1 MSDPSTPP
9 RGPFEAPPYL
19 GQRRQ
24 RGLLGWVVL
33 VVAAVLIGGL
43 IWWVVSN
50 KAKESADQ
58 GGGFGPPG
66 VGGPPG
72 ASSGGGRKGR
82 GGAIVNAARTEK
94 GDMPVVVSAL
104 GTVTPSATVTVK
116 SQISGQLMSVAFQE
130 GQMVTK
136 GQVLAQIDPRPY
148 EQQLAQA
155 EATLAKDE
163 AQLANARADLKRYQ
177 TLLAQ
182 DSVSR
187 QQVDTQAALVR
198 QLDAQTKADRA
209 AVGAQK
215 LNIAYTRVTAPVAGR
230 VGLRQIDPGN
240 YVTPG
245 DSNGLVTVATF
256 APIDVAFSLPEDVLP
271 KIVAA
276 RKKGAKTSVEVL
288 DRAQTA
294 VLARGELASLDNLID
309 TTTGTIRAKARF
321 ANADGSLFPNQFVNV
336 RLTTEVLK
344 SVVIA
349 PTSAVLRGQQGMF
362 VYVVDAERKV
372 HIRSVQPGAA
382 QGERTAILSGL
393 SVGET
398 LVTDGTDRLRE
409 GMSVSIPPP
418 CAPGAGGGY
427 GGARKPGGSGAAGP
441 GAAGPGAARSGSGS
455 SGCRPAAG
463 PASAMAAS
471 GGGDSPSGQAR
482 RQGGDPGAAPVAAA
496 GPGGEASGASSGG
509 SGRMQAMLADLK
521 LDAAQQA
528 KADAILS
535 EAREKAQAGLPEDAD
550 PDTRRAVMRKA
561 MGEALGRLSAVLRP
575 DQKAK
580 LAEIR
585 AKMAAGG
592 GPGGGDQGGGPKP

>member
-43 IWWVVSN
+43 IWWVVAN
-50 KAKESADQ
+50 KSKESPDQ

-72 ASSGGGRKGR
+72 ASGGGGRKGR

-209 AVGAQK
+209 AAGAQK
-215 LNIAYTRVTAPVAGR
+215 LNIAYTRVTSPVAGR

-276 RKKGAKTSVEVL
+276 RKKGAKTLVEVL
-288 DRAQTA
+288 DRAQTE

-372 HIRSVQPGAA
+372 HIRPVQPGAA

-398 LVTDGTDRLRE
+398 VVTDGTDRLRE

-427 GGARKPGGSGAAGP
+427 GGARKSGGA
-441 GAAGPGAARSGSGS
+441 GAAGPGAARSGASS

-463 PASAMAAS
+463 SPSAMATS
-471 GGGDSPSGQAR
+471 GGGDQPSGSAR
-482 RQGGDPGAAPVAAA
+482 RQGADAVAAPSA
-496 GPGGEASGASSGG
+496 GAEASGAPSGG
-509 SGRMQAMLADLK
+509 AGRMQAMLADLK

-535 EAREKAQAGLPEDAD
+535 EAREKAQAGLPDDAD

-561 MGEALGRLSAVLRP
+561 MGEALGRLAAVLRP

-592 GPGGGDQGGGPKP
+592 GQGGGDQGGGPKP

>member
-1 MSDPSTPP
+1 MSDSSTPP
-9 RGPFEAPPYL
+9 RGPFDTPPYL

-33 VVAAVLIGGL
+33 VVSALLIGGL
-43 IWWVVSN
+43 IWWVVAN
-50 KAKESADQ
+50 KSKEAADQ

-72 ASSGGGRKGR
+72 ASGGGGSRKGR
-82 GGAIVNAARTEK
+82 GGAVVNAAKTEK

-116 SQISGQLMSVAFQE
+116 SQISGQLMSVSFQE
-130 GQMVTK
+130 GQTVTK

-148 EQQLAQA
+148 EEQLAQA

-209 AVGAQK
+209 AAGVQK
-215 LNIAYTRVTAPVAGR
+215 LNIAYTRVTSPVAGR
-230 VGLRQIDPGN
+230 VGLRQVDPGN

-256 APIDVAFSLPEDVLP
+256 SPIDVAFSLPEDVLP
-271 KIVAA
+271 KIVSA
-276 RKKGAKTSVEVL
+276 RAKGAKTMVEVL
-288 DRAQTA
+288 DRAQTQ

-321 ANADGSLFPNQFVNV
+321 TNADGALFPNQFVNV

-349 PTSAVLRGQQGMF
+349 PTSAVLRGQQGLF
-362 VYVVDAERKV
+362 VYVVDAARKV
-372 HIRSVQPGAA
+372 HIRPVQPGAA

-393 SVGET
+393 SAGET
-398 LVTDGTDRLRE
+398 VVTDGTDRLRE
-409 GMSVSIPPP
+409 GMSVTIPPP
-418 CAPGAGGGY
+418 CAPSGGGGRKAGGQGAGG
-427 GGARKPGGSGAAGP
+427 P
-441 GAAGPGAARSGSGS
+441 GAGGPGAARGGAS
-455 SGCRPAAG
+455 SAGCRPAVG
-463 PASAMAAS
+463 PAGAMS
-471 GGGDSPSGQAR
+471 SPGGGDQPSGQAR
-482 RQGGDPGAAPVAAA
+482 RQGADAGATA
-496 GPGGEASGASSGG
+496 GAGASAGGEASGPSSGG
-509 SGRMQAMLADLK
+509 AGRMQAMLAELN
-521 LDAAQQA
+521 LDPAQQA

-535 EAREKAQAGLPEDAD
+535 EAREKAQAQLGDDAD
-550 PDTRRAVMRKA
+550 PDARRAAMRKA
-561 MGEALGRLSAVLRP
+561 MGEALGRLAPVLRP

-580 LAEIR
+580 LADIR
-585 AKMAAGG
+585 SKMAAGG
-592 GPGGGDQGGGPKP
+592 GQRGGDQGGGPKP

>member
-9 RGPFEAPPYL
+9 RGPFDVPPYL

-24 RGLLGWVVL
+24 RGLVGWVVL
-33 VVAAVLIGGL
+33 IVAVLLIGGL
-43 IWWVVSN
+43 IWWVVAN

-66 VGGPPG
+66 MGGPPG
-72 ASSGGGRKGR
+72 ASGGGGRKGR
-82 GGAIVNAARTEK
+82 GGAIVNAAKTEK

-209 AVGAQK
+209 AAGVQK
-215 LNIAYTRVTAPVAGR
+215 LNIAYTHVTAPVAGR

-288 DRAQTA
+288 DRAQTQ

-372 HIRSVQPGAA
+372 HIRPVQPGAA

-393 SVGET
+393 SAGET
-398 LVTDGTDRLRE
+398 VVTDGTDRLRE
-409 GMSVSIPPP
+409 GMSVMIPPP
-418 CAPGAGGGY
+418 CAPGAGGGAF
-427 GGARKPGGSGAAGP
+427 GGGRKPGAP
-441 GAAGPGAARSGSGS
+441 GAAGPGAARGGAGSA
-455 SGCRPAAG
+455 GCRPTGGPGAG
-463 PASAMAAS
+463 PGAAAAT
-471 GGGDSPSGQAR
+471 GGGEQPTGQAR
-482 RQGGDPGAAPVAAA
+482 RQGGDAGSAPVAAA
-496 GPGGEASGASSGG
+496 NPGGEASGPPPGG
-509 SGRMQAMLADLK
+509 AGRMQAMLAELN
-521 LDAAQQA
+521 LDPAQQA
-528 KADAILS
+528 KAEAILS
-535 EAREKAQAGLPEDAD
+535 EAREKAQSSLPEDAD

-561 MGEALGRLSAVLRP
+561 MGEALGKLAPVLRP

-580 LAEIR
+580 LADIR

-592 GPGGGDQGGGPKP
+592 GSRP

>member
-9 RGPFEAPPYL
+9 RGPFDVPPYL

-24 RGLLGWVVL
+24 RGLLGWLVL

-43 IWWVVSN
+43 IWWVVAN
-50 KAKESADQ
+50 KAKETADQ

-66 VGGPPG
+66 MGGPPG
-72 ASSGGGRKGR
+72 ASGGGGRKGR
-82 GGAIVNAARTEK
+82 GGAIVNAAKTEK

-130 GQMVTK
+130 GQLVTK

-155 EATLAKDE
+155 EANLAKDE

-209 AVGAQK
+209 AAGTQK
-215 LNIAYTRVTAPVAGR
+215 LNISYTRVTAPVAGR

-256 APIDVAFSLPEDVLP
+256 SPIDVAFSLPEDVLP

-276 RKKGAKTSVEVL
+276 RNKGAKTMVEVL
-288 DRAQTA
+288 DRAQTQ

-321 ANADGSLFPNQFVNV
+321 TNAEGTLFPNQFVNV

-349 PTSAVLRGQQGMF
+349 PTSSVLRGQQGMF

-372 HIRSVQPGAA
+372 HIRPVQPGAA

-393 SVGET
+393 SAGET
-398 LVTDGTDRLRE
+398 VVTDGTDRLRE
-409 GMSVSIPPP
+409 GMSVTIPPP
-418 CAPGAGGGY
+418 CAPGVGGG
-427 GGARKPGGSGAAGP
+427 GGRRGAGGP
-441 GAAGPGAARSGSGS
+441 GAGGQGAGGPGAARSAMSA
-455 SGCRPAAG
+455 SGCRPVAG
-463 PASAMAAS
+463 PAGAMAPQ
-471 GGGDSPSGQAR
+471 GGAGQGR
-482 RQGGDPGAAPVAAA
+482 RQGGDA
-496 GPGGEASGASSGG
+496 GPATGAVASAGGEASGPPSGG
-509 SGRMQAMLADLK
+509 AGRMQAMLAELN

-528 KADAILS
+528 KAEAILS
-535 EAREKAQAGLPEDAD
+535 EAREKAQASLPEDAD

-561 MGEALGRLSAVLRP
+561 MGEALGRLAPVLRP

-580 LAEIR
+580 LADIR

-592 GPGGGDQGGGPKP
+592 GGQRGGDQGGGSRP

>member
-1 MSDPSTPP
+1 MSNPSTPP
-9 RGPFEAPPYL
+9 RGPFDVPPYL

-33 VVAAVLIGGL
+33 VLAACLIGGL
-43 IWWVVSN
+43 IWWVVAN
-50 KAKESADQ
+50 KAKDTADQ

-72 ASSGGGRKGR
+72 AAGQSRRGK
-82 GGAIVNAARTEK
+82 GGAVVNAAKTDK

-136 GQVLAQIDPRPY
+136 GQLLAQIDPRPY
-148 EQQLAQA
+148 EQALAQA
-155 EATLAKDE
+155 DATLAKDE

-198 QLDAQTKADRA
+198 QLEAQTKADRA
-209 AVGAQK
+209 ASGAQK
-215 LNIAYTRVTAPVAGR
+215 LNITYTRVTAPVAGR

-271 KIVAA
+271 KIVSA
-276 RKKGAKTSVEVL
+276 RSKGVKPKVEVL
-288 DRAQTA
+288 DRAQTQ
-294 VLARGELASLDNLID
+294 VLARGELTSLDNLID

-321 ANADGSLFPNQFVNV
+321 ANVDGALFPNQFVNV
-336 RLTTEVLK
+336 RLTTEVLR

-349 PTSAVLRGQQGMF
+349 PTSAILRGQQGLF
-362 VYVVDAERKV
+362 VYVIDAAHKV
-372 HIRSVQPGAA
+372 HIRTVQPGPA

-393 SVGET
+393 SVGD
-398 LVTDGTDRLRE
+398 LVVTDGTDRLRE
-409 GMSVSIPPP
+409 GMTVTVPPP
-418 CAPGAGGGY
+418 CAPSGAGGGGRRSGAP
-427 GGARKPGGSGAAGP
+427 GGGGSGKAW
-441 GAAGPGAARSGSGS
+441 SGSGS
-455 SGCRPAAG
+455 GSAGCRPAAAAGSG
-463 PASAMAAS
+463 PVAA
-471 GGGDSPSGQAR
+471 GTGADQPSGQGR
-482 RQGGDPGAAPVAAA
+482 RPDASAGAGPAGAAGSA
-496 GPGGEASGASSGG
+496 GEASGAPSGG
-509 SGRMQAMLADLK
+509 SGRMQALLAELN
-521 LDAAQQA
+521 LDPAQQA

-535 EAREKAQAGLPEDAD
+535 EARDKAQAALGDDAD
-550 PDTRRAVMRKA
+550 PDARRAAMRKA
-561 MGEALGRLSAVLRP
+561 MGEALGRLAPVLRP

-580 LAEIR
+580 LADLR

-592 GPGGGDQGGGPKP
+592 GQKGGDQGGGSRP

>member
-9 RGPFEAPPYL
+9 RGPFDVPPYL

-24 RGLLGWVVL
+24 RGLLGWGVL
-33 VVAAVLIGGL
+33 LVAIVLIGGL
-43 IWWVVSN
+43 IWWVVGD
-50 KAKESADQ
+50 KAKETADQ

-66 VGGPPG
+66 AGGPPG
-72 ASSGGGRKGR
+72 GGGGGGRKGR
-82 GGAIVNAARTEK
+82 GGVIVNAAKTEK

-130 GQMVTK
+130 GQVVMK

-148 EQQLAQA
+148 EQQLEQAQ
-155 EATLAKDE
+155 ATLAKDE
-163 AQLANARADLKRYQ
+163 AQLANARADLNRYQ

-182 DSVSR
+182 DSVSS

-209 AVGAQK
+209 AAGVQK

-245 DSNGLVTVATF
+245 DANGLVTVATF
-256 APIDVAFSLPEDVLP
+256 SPIDVAFSLPEDVLP

-276 RKKGAKTSVEVL
+276 RNKGAKTLVEVL
-288 DRAQTA
+288 DRAQTQ

-309 TTTGTIRAKARF
+309 TTTGTVRAKARF
-321 ANADGSLFPNQFVNV
+321 ANADAALFPNQFVNV

-344 SVVIA
+344 SVVIT
-349 PTSAVLRGQQGMF
+349 PTSSVLRGQQGLF
-362 VYVVDAERKV
+362 VYVVDADRKV
-372 HIRSVQPGAA
+372 HIRTVQTGAA

-393 SVGET
+393 SAGET
-398 LVTDGTDRLRE
+398 VVTDGTDRLRE
-409 GMSVSIPPP
+409 GMTVTIPPP
-418 CAPGAGGGY
+418 CAPGGGG
-427 GGARKPGGSGAAGP
+427 RKPGSAGAAGAGGAKGWSGSAGCRPTAGPAGSTPPSGGADHPSDRARGQGAAGAASGAA
-441 GAAGPGAARSGSGS
+441 ANSGSE
-455 SGCRPAAG
+455 AA
-463 PASAMAAS
+463 
-471 GGGDSPSGQAR
+471 
-482 RQGGDPGAAPVAAA
+482 
-496 GPGGEASGASSGG
+496 GASSGG
-509 SGRMQAMLADLK
+509 GGRMQAMLAELN
-521 LDAAQQA
+521 LDAVQQA
-528 KADAILS
+528 KADAIFAD
-535 EAREKAQAGLPEDAD
+535 AREKAQGTLGEDAD

-561 MGEALGRLSAVLRP
+561 MGEAMGRLAPVLRP

-592 GPGGGDQGGGPKP
+592 GPKP